1 MGSKTIKTTKFGRLT
16 KMGTTLAKATGKLL
30 VKKTFDR
37 TVKEAKDLKIKIDVA
52 KDIVQSMGELKGAFM
67 KMGQMLSISDDLIMP
82 TEVSDLFK
90 ELQKDAPS
98 MPRSDLDKVFLKS
111 FGKIPEGLF
120 KSFDRVPIAAA
131 SIGQVHKAVLP
142 SGEVVAVKVQYPNI
156 LKATQND
163 FKNIDQI
170 KKFFSLIF
178 PDIVD
183 VTNLVKEMKRS
194 LLQEC
199 DYVKE
204 RSEMLKFR
212 SSFEKEFPNIHVP
225 RTFDPFCSESIL
237 TMEFLEGD
245 DFEKSLS
252 YSQEEKDFLGQ
263 LLFDSYI
270 YCLFRERK
278 IHSDPQHGNYFF
290 SKKNVKLLDYGST
303 REFSEGFVK
312 RYAALLLAMEEDD
325 YSLYKNVIIDLG
337 VFLETDSEE
346 MFRRHFQLIKD
357 TYNPYT
363 KEGSYPLLDVNPF
376 LKVKD
381 FIKTIDLRKRKFPR
395 EEFFLLDRSTLGLF
409 LKLRRWGSRVNWVR
423 AMKAYRGPLDN
434 EIRLNGFD

>member
-1 MGSKTIKTTKFGRLT
+1 MGNKTIKTTKIARLT
-16 KMGTTLAKATGKLL
+16 KMGTTLAKATGKFF

-37 TVKEAKDLKIKIDVA
+37 TVKEARDLKVKIDVA

-67 KMGQMLSISDDLIMP
+67 KMGQMLSISDDLILP
-82 TEVSDLFK
+82 PEISELFK
-90 ELQKDAPS
+90 ELQKDAPP
-98 MPRSDLDKVFLKS
+98 MPRSDLDKVFLNS

-120 KSFDRVPIAAA
+120 KSFDRTPLAAA

-142 SGEVVAVKVQYPNI
+142 SGEKVAVKVQYPNI

-178 PDIVD
+178 PGVVD
-183 VTNLVKEMKRS
+183 VTNLVTEMKRS

-204 RSEMLKFR
+204 RSEIAAFKG
-212 SSFEKEFPNIHVP
+212 SFAKDFPNIHVP
-225 RTFDPFCSESIL
+225 ETFEAFCSESIL

-245 DFEKSLS
+245 DFEESLK
-252 YSQEEKDFLGQ
+252 YSQEERDFLGQ

-270 YCLFRERK
+270 YSLFKKRR
-278 IHSDPQHGNYFF
+278 IHSDPQNGNYFF
-290 SKKNVKLLDYGST
+290 SKKNIKLLDYGST
-303 REFSEGFVK
+303 REFSADFVK
-312 RYAALLLAMEEDD
+312 RYAAILLAMEEDD
-325 YSLYKNVIIDLG
+325 FALYKKVIIDLG
-337 VFLETDSEE
+337 VFLKTDSEE
-346 MFRRHFQLIKD
+346 LFQRHFELIKE

-363 KEGSYPLLDVNPF
+363 LEGSYPLLEVNPF

-381 FIKTIDLRKRKFPR
+381 FIKTVDLKKRKFPR
-395 EEFFLLDRSTLGLF
+395 EEFFFIRPFNTGAF
-409 LKLRRWGSRVNWVR
+409 FKVT
-423 AMKAYRGPLDN
+423 AM
-434 EIRLNGFD
+434 GFSS

>member
-1 MGSKTIKTTKFGRLT
+1 MENKKIKTTKIGRLT
-16 KMGTTLAKATGKLL
+16 KMGTTLAKATSKFL

-37 TVKEAKDLKIKIDVA
+37 TVKEAKDLKVKIDVA

-67 KMGQMLSISDDLIMP
+67 KMGQMLSISDDLLLPPEIS
-82 TEVSDLFK
+82 ELFK
-90 ELQKDAPS
+90 ELQKNAPP

-120 KSFDRVPIAAA
+120 KSFERTPMAAA

-142 SGEVVAVKVQYPNI
+142 SGEDVAVKVQYPNI

-163 FKNIDQI
+163 FKNLDQI

-178 PDIVD
+178 PDVVD
-183 VTNLVKEMKRS
+183 VSNLVTEMKRS

-204 RSEMLKFR
+204 RDEMLAFR
-212 SSFEKEFPNIHVP
+212 NSLMEDFPNIHVP
-225 RTFDPFCSESIL
+225 RTYESFCSESIL

-245 DFEKSLS
+245 DFEGSLN

-270 YCLFRERK
+270 YSLFSKRK
-278 IHSDPQHGNYFF
+278 IHSDPQNGNYFF
-290 SKKNVKLLDYGST
+290 SRKNIKLLDYGST
-303 REFSEGFVK
+303 REFSQGFVK
-312 RYAALLLAMEEDD
+312 RYAAILLAMEEDD
-325 YSLYKNVIIDLG
+325 YDLYKKVIIDLG
-337 VFLETDSEE
+337 VFLKTDSEDL
-346 MFRRHFQLIKD
+346 FKRHFELIKE

-363 KEGSYPLLDVNPF
+363 KEGAYPLLEVNPF

-381 FIKTIDLRKRKFPR
+381 FIKTVDLKKRKFPR

-409 LKLRRWGSRVNWVR
+409 LKLRRWGSRVNWVQTMR
-423 AMKAYRGPLDN
+423 KYRGPLDD
-434 EIRLNGFD
+434 EIKSNGID